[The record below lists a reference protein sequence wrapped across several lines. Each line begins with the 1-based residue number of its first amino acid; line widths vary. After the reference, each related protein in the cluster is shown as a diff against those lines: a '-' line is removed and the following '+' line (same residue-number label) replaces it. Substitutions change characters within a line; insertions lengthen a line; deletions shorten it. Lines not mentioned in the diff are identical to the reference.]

1 MAYFPTTNTEAV
13 LTEDLSFKTQQ
24 GTRGPVVKA
33 GTTIKVRYDEKN
45 GCFNASAVIDGKAV
59 VRKDIPLRAFNWK

>member
-1 MAYFPTTNTEAV
+1 MAYFPNTPTAAK

-33 GTTIKVRYDEKN
+33 GTDIKVRYNERE
-45 GCFNASAVIDGKAV
+45 GYFTATAVVDGKPV
-59 VRKDIPLRAFNWK
+59 TRKDIPLRAFDWS